1 MSDTQ
6 AKHIWPTGVL
16 LKDYSRLSVILEE
29 EVLAVISPED
39 LHIPTPRP
47 LLRRSRLKEIS
58 GITAVYYCDHPPP
71 PTHGAKQAVSR
82 DRSHLSG
89 LGRQARVGRED
100 RVPNVTP

>member
-1 MSDTQ
+1 M
-6 AKHIWPTGVL
+6 IWPTAGL
-16 LKDYSRLSVILEE
+16 FQFYSSPSVIVEE
-29 EVLAVISPED
+29 EVLAVRSPLD
-39 LHIPTPRP
+39 LHLPGPRP

-89 LGRQARVGRED
+89 LGRQARARRED
-100 RVPNVTP
+100 ARI